1 MEWMAFYLFAAVFVL
16 LLSGYPVAFTL
27 AGTERSIRPS
37 WKRCR
42 TACTA
47 S

>member
-27 AGTERSIRPS
+27 AGT
-37 WKRCR
+37 
-42 TACTA
+42 A